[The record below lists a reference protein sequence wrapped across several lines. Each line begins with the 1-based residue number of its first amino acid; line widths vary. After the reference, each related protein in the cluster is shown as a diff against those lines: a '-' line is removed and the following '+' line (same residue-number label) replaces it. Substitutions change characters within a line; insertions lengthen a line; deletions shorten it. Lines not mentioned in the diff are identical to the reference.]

1 MHANLSVHTN
11 TFMGQEK
18 ERQTLKTGLLSR
30 EDFLKQVL
38 FCSFHV
44 LFLKYLFAYI
54 VCFIFKLGWA
64 IENTFDNHIDS

>member
-1 MHANLSVHTN
+1 
-11 TFMGQEK
+11 MGQEK

-44 LFLKYLFAYI
+44 LFLKYLFTI
-54 VCFIFKLGWA
+54 LFVLFLSWA
-64 IENTFDNHIDS
+64 GQLKIRLIITDSSHLKT